1 MKKIFIAPL
10 FFLLLAS
17 FFSGCICTTGPTSQG
32 YRLNSFSLFFSVFF
46 QTETDFLRIYN

>member
-32 YRLNSFSLFFSVFF
+32 YRLNSFSLFFLYFF
-46 QTETDFLRIYN
+46 KQRLTF